1 MNIFKDEE
9 DICGRYFP
17 VELNKATEDFLI
29 YQENKA
35 KLGGKSYKLDQYLGW
50 VLEIANS
57 KLAVDAAEDGRRYF
71 SEFRGL
77 CKAIL
82 DYEPEVKN
90 HEFYQTAKR
99 FIEDHRYPYKE
110 NTLC

>member
-1 MNIFKDEE
+1 M
-9 DICGRYFP
+9 
-17 VELNKATEDFLI
+17 
-29 YQENKA
+29 
-35 KLGGKSYKLDQYLGW
+35 GW

-82 DYEPEVKN
+82 DYESEVNSIK
-90 HEFYQTAKR
+90 QQR
-99 FIEDHRYPYKE
+99 F
-110 NTLC
+110 L